1 MRESERQNTLKL
13 IGKNIKVMLGQLV
26 LEIAQNLQFLFAY
39 YSYATLRP
47 TLLAADE
54 SNQIINKSN

>member
-1 MRESERQNTLKL
+1 MRESERQSTLKL

-26 LEIAQNLQFLFAY
+26 LEIVQNLQFLFAY
-39 YSYATLRP
+39 YSYATFRQ

-54 SNQIINKSN
+54 SNQILNKSN